1 MSVRADGE
9 VAFAYIQGLDHSL
22 VGLQGFLDRN
32 VGVLSVLPKARVVW
46 VVSRGVPFDRFEA
59 VMTGWRDRVEARR
72 SRWVS
77 ELRDDL
83 YAYCVCR
90 QRLETGQS
98 TNSDSDRRITRE
110 RQIRVVGPRF
120 PDVYDAFRASG
131 MAAIEACLSA
141 DRYLN
146 VAHVRYSMAVL
157 PHPYGLF
164 GSAFEPASQPRH
176 GGPID
181 EENGR

>member
-1 MSVRADGE
+1 
-9 VAFAYIQGLDHSL
+9 
-22 VGLQGFLDRN
+22 
-32 VGVLSVLPKARVVW
+32 
-46 VVSRGVPFDRFEA
+46 
-59 VMTGWRDRVEARR
+59 
-72 SRWVS
+72 VS

-98 TNSDSDRRITRE
+98 TNPDSDRRITRE

-120 PDVYDAFRASG
+120 PDVYDAFGASG
-131 MAAIEACLSA
+131 MAAIEACVSA
-141 DRYLN
+141 DRHLN

-164 GSAFEPASQPRH
+164 GSAFEPASEPRH
-176 GGPID
+176 GAPIG

>member
-1 MSVRADGE
+1 MRAS
-9 VAFAYIQGLDHSL
+9 Q
-22 VGLQGFLDRN
+22 
-32 VGVLSVLPKARVVW
+32 
-46 VVSRGVPFDRFEA
+46 
-59 VMTGWRDRVEARR
+59 
-72 SRWVS
+72 
-77 ELRDDL
+77 LRDDL

-98 TNSDSDRRITRE
+98 TNPDSDRRIVRE

-131 MAAIEACLSA
+131 MAAIEACVSA
-141 DRYLN
+141 DRPLN

-164 GSAFEPASQPRH
+164 GSAFEPASSPH
-176 GGPID
+176 HDAPIG